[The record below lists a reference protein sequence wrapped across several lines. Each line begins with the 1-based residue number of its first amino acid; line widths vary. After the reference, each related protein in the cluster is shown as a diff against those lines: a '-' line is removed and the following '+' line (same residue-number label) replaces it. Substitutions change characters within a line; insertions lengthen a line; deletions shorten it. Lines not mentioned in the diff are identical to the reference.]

1 MKSRSRLGSLMAAG
15 FLLSVLFS
23 ALPARA
29 DIYKW
34 VDEKGVAHYSDQ
46 APADKQGRLQVQAA
60 PSAPPSKWQPPPEQK
75 QAAPNAR
82 QAAPEI
88 VPPKEKTPVKKP
100 QVDLY
105 ITSWCKYCKL
115 AMAYLNSRGVAFTAY
130 NIEKDSQAAKRRAAL
145 DKRQG
150 VPLAV
155 INGQIILGFSEAS
168 YDRALKA
175 GR

>member
-1 MKSRSRLGSLMAAG
+1 MNYGSVLGSMMAA
-15 FLLSVLFS
+15 LLFQSVLFS
-23 ALPARA
+23 ALPVRA

-34 VDEKGVAHYSDQ
+34 VDEKGVAHFSDQ
-46 APADKQGRLQVQAA
+46 APADKQGRLQVEAA
-60 PSAPPSKWQPPPEQK
+60 PSAPPPKWQPPPEEK
-75 QAAPNAR
+75 QPAPTVEET
-82 QAAPEI
+82 APEAA
-88 VPPKEKTPVKKP
+88 PPKETPVKKP
-100 QVDLY
+100 HVDLY

-155 INGQIILGFSEAS
+155 INGQIILGFSEAR